1 MGSNAR
7 PIGPV
12 IGPDGDVL
20 TSANLPSK
28 DTKRWVPRRKAEVIA
43 AVSGGLITLPD
54 ACTRYAISH
63 EEFRAWVSA
72 YERHG
77 LPGLRAG
84 QREHPPVAQAEPPV

>member
-12 IGPDGDVL
+12 IGPEGDVL
-20 TSANLPSK
+20 TAANLPPK
-28 DTKRWVPRRKAEVIA
+28 DTKRWVPRRKAEIIA
-43 AVSGGLITLPD
+43 AVGGGLITLTD
-54 ACTRYAISH
+54 ACSRYAISH

-84 QREHPPVAQAEPPV
+84 LRERAPSVQAEPPV

>member
-20 TSANLPSK
+20 TSANLPPRN
-28 DTKRWVPRRKAEVIA
+28 TKRWVPRRKAEIIA
-43 AVSGGLITLPD
+43 AVSGGLITLTD

-84 QREHPPVAQAEPPV
+84 LRERAAAEIESPA